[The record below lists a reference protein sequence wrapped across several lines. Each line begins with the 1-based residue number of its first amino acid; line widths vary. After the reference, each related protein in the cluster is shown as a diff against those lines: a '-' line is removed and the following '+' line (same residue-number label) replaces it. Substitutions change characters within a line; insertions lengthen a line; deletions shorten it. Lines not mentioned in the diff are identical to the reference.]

1 MFDRGR
7 DYYEILGFRD
17 TVRTILEKGRRPGL
31 RSNGQLFDEL
41 NPTMVYDRFST
52 TLSGP
57 LYVPPVATT
66 TPAPSRH
73 EARLSAPIV
82 RRGPPGI
89 DMNLLDHYLTR
100 GDEERAAA
108 GTDGRRRRS
117 SKKRR
122 KSNKRPKRSNKN
134 KRRKRRQTRKY

>member
-1 MFDRGR
+1 LFDRGR

-66 TPAPSRH
+66 TPAPSTH
-73 EARLSAPIV
+73 EARLSAPYC
-82 RRGPPGI
+82 P
-89 DMNLLDHYLTR
+89 TR
-100 GDEERAAA
+100 TPRNRYESF
-108 GTDGRRRRS
+108 RS
-117 SKKRR
+117 LF
-122 KSNKRPKRSNKN
+122 NKR
-134 KRRKRRQTRKY
+134 